1 MRDFIGYGANPPSAL
16 WPGGAKIAVQFVIN
30 YEEGG
35 ERNVLDGDPHSEVF
49 LSEIIGAQPYT
60 DRHKSMESLYEYGS
74 RAGFWRLHRLFQ
86 EYELPVTVFGVALA
100 LSRNPEAVDAMM
112 RADWDIAWHGYRWL
126 DYQSVPEAIEREHIG
141 RAIEMHESLTGAK
154 PLGWYT
160 GRDSPNTRKLILEHD
175 HFLYD
180 SDAYSDDL
188 PYWVKY
194 GHRDHLIVPYT
205 LDVNDMRF
213 TAAQGFNAGDQF
225 FNYLK
230 DAFDCL
236 YEEGHT
242 LPKMLSVG
250 LHGRIIGKPGRIQ
263 SLRKFLDYITRKPK
277 VWVPRRVDIARH
289 WIKRHPP
296 K

>member
-1 MRDFIGYGANPPSAL
+1 MSD
-16 WPGGAKIAVQFVIN
+16 Q
-30 YEEGG
+30 
-35 ERNVLDGDPHSEVF
+35 
-49 LSEIIGAQPYT
+49 
-60 DRHKSMESLYEYGS
+60 
-74 RAGFWRLHRLFQ
+74 
-86 EYELPVTVFGVALA
+86 LA
-100 LSRNPEAVDAMM
+100 C
-112 RADWDIAWHGYRWL
+112 
-126 DYQSVPEAIEREHIG
+126 
-141 RAIEMHESLTGAK
+141 GAK